1 MSAGSATR
9 GRAIW
14 LASYPKSGN
23 TWLRLLLKSLQEH
36 GGPVALSDLSTY
48 ARMPIGRHLF
58 DGVLEADSGSMTE
71 AEIEALRP
79 AFHDAHFGAGGPD
92 ELCKVHDCWFRTPEG
107 RAVFDRHHTRA
118 ALYIVRDPRDV
129 AVSWARFMGRSID
142 WAVQFMADRAARLQ
156 PPADRIGGG
165 ISQRLGNWSDHVLSW
180 VDESGLDPL
189 VIRYEDMHAD
199 LPATLARVVVHLG
212 WDATPSAI
220 AGAVAATRFE
230 RLADEE
236 ARSGFRQKPAS
247 AERFFHT
254 GRSGGWRD
262 VLDPDQ
268 AARIVADHEG
278 VMRRFGYL

>member
-1 MSAGSATR
+1 MSVPSALS

-23 TWLRLLLKSLQEH
+23 TWLRLALKSLQA
-36 GGPVALSDLSTY
+36 GGAPIALSELNDY
-48 ARMPIGRHLF
+48 ARMAIGRHLF
-58 DGVLEADSGSMTE
+58 DGVLEADSGNMTD

-79 AFHDAHFGAGGPD
+79 AFHDLHFGTGEQA
-92 ELCKVHDCWFRTPEG
+92 ELCKIHDCWFRTSDG

-129 AVSWARFMGRSID
+129 VVSWARFMAGSLDWSIRFL
-142 WAVQFMADRAARLQ
+142 ANSEARLG
-156 PPADRIGGG
+156 PDADRINSAIAQRIGG
-165 ISQRLGNWSDHVLSW
+165 WSDHAASW
-180 VDESGLDPL
+180 IDQSGLAPL

-199 LPATLARVVVHLG
+199 LPTTLALVAAHLG
-212 WDATPSAI
+212 WDAPESAI

-236 ARSGFRQKPAS
+236 ARSGFRGKPES
-247 AERFFHT
+247 AARFFHT

-262 VLDPDQ
+262 VLTPDQ
-268 AARIVADHEG
+268 AARVATDHHA
-278 VMRRFGYL
+278 MMHRFGYL